1 MAAFDSLLVEVLLP
15 FEAEVPDLEEDELLA
30 GVLTDLVGVVF
41 LLDSPTFWPLF
52 DFSVELLLS
61 TAFRVE
67 LPVETS
73 LLDTFPEDELPV
85 ETSLL
90 DTFPEDDSE
99 TLSALLPDEL
109 PEDEYRFEE

>member
-30 GVLTDLVGVVF
+30 
-41 LLDSPTFWPLF
+41 
-52 DFSVELLLS
+52 
-61 TAFRVE
+61 TAFRGE